1 MNSHNDA
8 MLRSRAEG
16 AVLAAAVGDALGWP
30 QENRRRRSRTSPEL
44 EPRFE
49 FSSWARR
56 EGGRFASHEIEIG
69 AGEYSDDTQLIL
81 ALAHAFRANDQ
92 WWERWTSVELP
103 FWLLYE
109 RGGGAASKR
118 SARSWSNARPPWLE
132 VDNAKYF
139 ESGGN
144 GAAMRVLPHCLRG
157 ASCDDFRPIASAVV
171 KDGITTHGHPV
182 AHIGALAYAYTLW
195 LALRSREPLEYGGLI
210 ALTRDSVG
218 VWSPIP
224 ENLPDSWREAAERH
238 SRGGHERHWQSTVEQ
253 MVELLDMSRV
263 AIGQGAL
270 SVDRETLDSLG
281 ALNNQING
289 AGTVT
294 AASAVFLASRYAS
307 RPAQGIVVG
316 AFCHGA
322 DTDTLASMTGG
333 LLGAINGP
341 DWISRIAANIQ
352 DSKHLSATALALLE
366 PPDGPAWEA
375 EGHPSVRR
383 FSQQLAQQHV
393 GDAVVLPDGRRGV
406 LERVRELPT
415 KTRNEIKSFAIR
427 TEDGQTLHIK
437 KTRRT
442 SQPHSAP
449 DSSIAEHA
457 SVEPPTIRRD
467 PQVAF
472 SITVSNLEESLHFYR
487 DLIGLRIARRAAAV
501 VILSGG
507 IVLDP
512 VEIDRDVVPHQL
524 RLMPDPLGSS
534 RPKLVIF
541 LATPHFEEVHSR
553 MREGA
558 LWISRLESTKSLREF
573 SCLDPDGTLVEIRET
588 KDTQM

>member
-1 MNSHNDA
+1 MSRPSA
-8 MLRSRAEG
+8 ATLRPRAEG

-30 QENRRRRSRTSPEL
+30 QEDRRRRSRSSPKR

-49 FSSWARR
+49 FSSWMRR

-69 AGEYSDDTQLIL
+69 PGEYSDDTQLIL
-81 ALAHAFRANDQ
+81 ALAHALRTEDQ

-118 SARSWSNARPPWLE
+118 SARSWSRGQPPWLE
-132 VDNAKYF
+132 ADNAKYF

-157 ASCDDFRPIASAVV
+157 ASWDDFGPLASTVV
-171 KDGITTHGHPV
+171 RDSLATHGHPV
-182 AHIGALAYAYTLW
+182 AHIGALAYAYALW
-195 LALRSREPLEYGGLI
+195 LALRSSEPLEYGELL
-210 ALTRDSVG
+210 AQTRDSVD
-218 VWSPIP
+218 VWSPMP
-224 ENLPDSWREAAERH
+224 EGLPQDWREAAERH
-238 SRGGHERHWQSTVEQ
+238 SRGGHERHWQSVAEQ
-253 MVELLDMSRV
+253 MIELLELSRV

-270 SVDRETLDSLG
+270 SVDRETLGSLG
-281 ALNNQING
+281 AFDNQTNG

-307 RPAQGIVVG
+307 RPVQGIVVA

-333 LLGAINGP
+333 LLGAINGS
-341 DWISRIAANIQ
+341 DWVSRIAANVQ
-352 DSKHLSATALALLE
+352 DSEHLSATALALLE
-366 PPDGPAWEA
+366 SPNGPAPEA

-383 FSQQLAQQHV
+383 FSQQLAQQHI
-393 GDAVVLPDGRRGV
+393 GEAVVLPDGRRGV
-406 LERVRELPT
+406 LEQVRDWPT

-449 DSSIAEHA
+449 DSSIAEHP
-457 SVEPPTIRRD
+457 SVGNPTIRTD

-512 VEIDRDVVPHQL
+512 VQIDSDVVPHQL
-524 RLMPDPLGSS
+524 RLMPDPLGGS

-541 LATPHFEEVHSR
+541 FATPDFEEVHSR
-553 MREGA
+553 MRDGA
-558 LWISRLESTKSLREF
+558 LWTSRLESTKSLREF
-573 SCLDPDGTLVEIRET
+573 SCIDPDGTLVEIRET
-588 KDTQM
+588 KETSA